1 MEKNESE
8 TLGSSNSEKNKTN
21 KKHTWILY
29 LVLLISI
36 FISTLSGVCA
46 KFAAS
51 QPIFSFKFFLYYG
64 LEILI
69 LGIYAIIW
77 QQVIKRL
84 NLAIAYSFK
93 ASALIWTLVWG
104 LIIFNETINATKII
118 GVAIV
123 IVGIILVNIK
133 KK

>member
-51 QPIFSFKFFLYYG
+51 QPIFSFKFFC
-64 LEILI
+64 IMD
-69 LGIYAIIW
+69 
-77 QQVIKRL
+77 
-84 NLAIAYSFK
+84 
-93 ASALIWTLVWG
+93 
-104 LIIFNETINATKII
+104 
-118 GVAIV
+118 
-123 IVGIILVNIK
+123 
-133 KK
+133 

>member
-46 KFAAS
+46 KFAA
-51 QPIFSFKFFLYYG
+51 
-64 LEILI
+64 
-69 LGIYAIIW
+69 
-77 QQVIKRL
+77 
-84 NLAIAYSFK
+84 
-93 ASALIWTLVWG
+93 
-104 LIIFNETINATKII
+104 
-118 GVAIV
+118 
-123 IVGIILVNIK
+123 
-133 KK
+133 